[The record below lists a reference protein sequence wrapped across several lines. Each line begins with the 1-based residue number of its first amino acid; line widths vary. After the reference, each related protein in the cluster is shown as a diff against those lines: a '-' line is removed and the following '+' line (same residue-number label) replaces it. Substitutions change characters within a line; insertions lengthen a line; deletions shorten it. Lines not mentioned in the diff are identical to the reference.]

1 MKRPSSQDRQ
11 RMENELLLAGYKK
24 RRSRSDTGW
33 LEEWHKEERRS
44 WYGTV
49 RTGAHRKLR

>member
-1 MKRPSSQDRQ
+1 
-11 RMENELLLAGYKK
+11 MENELLLAGYKK

-44 WYGTV
+44 WYGTYW
-49 RTGAHRKLR
+49 RTPEVALRVAYAHFNDR